1 MRTDSIF
8 SHRFLPLQKCDWSV
22 ALMILECQQLRY
34 WRNNTSMVISD
45 RVTSES
51 TQTNHLW
58 QAPGWQGL
66 LAEAWMH
73 HFTDRANKNGHQT
86 NMPKVGSKLSSE
98 KKICKQLWLLHIWIW
113 IFKRFYHSDCSLYH
127 YLLYDAFHSFM
138 LKKALIHWQ

>member
-1 MRTDSIF
+1 
-8 SHRFLPLQKCDWSV
+8 
-22 ALMILECQQLRY
+22 
-34 WRNNTSMVISD
+34 MVISD

-86 NMPKVGSKLSSE
+86 NMPKVGSKLSGE
-98 KKICKQLWLLHIWIW
+98 KKKSASN
-113 IFKRFYHSDCSLYH
+113 SDCYIFEYEFSKGFIIQIAV
-127 YLLYDAFHSFM
+127 DIIICFM
-138 LKKALIHWQ
+138 MLVDKVKFLALWQQ